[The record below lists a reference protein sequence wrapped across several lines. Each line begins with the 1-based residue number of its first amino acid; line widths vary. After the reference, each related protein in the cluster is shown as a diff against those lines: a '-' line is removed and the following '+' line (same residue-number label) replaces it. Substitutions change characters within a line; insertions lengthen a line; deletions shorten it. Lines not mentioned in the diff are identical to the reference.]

1 MKSHSQERDPLID
14 CLMIAAELA
23 EQKWEGT
30 HILRTILSLLITA
43 NKPLTATELAL
54 VCFS

>member
-1 MKSHSQERDPLID
+1 
-14 CLMIAAELA
+14 MIAAELA